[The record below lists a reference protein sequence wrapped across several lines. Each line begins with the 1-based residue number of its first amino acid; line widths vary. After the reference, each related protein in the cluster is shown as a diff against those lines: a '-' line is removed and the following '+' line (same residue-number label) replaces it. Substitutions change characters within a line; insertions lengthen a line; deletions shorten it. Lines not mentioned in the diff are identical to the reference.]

1 MPQLKRLGGDKE
13 ATYELVEEDDPEDLE
28 EEPLQANEEDFL
40 FGADIKELG
49 VQDRRKRTRRRERVR
64 TYCPK
69 KPCICLITFCCASF
83 ACLALITAAVVAAP
97 FVIEYIKKGPYV
109 QIHLPIDNRNLPNP
123 QGPNVVHPTR
133 VHSSASVPVSSSH
146 HSGGPTHFTT
156 HTMYSPS
163 VPTSTNYPPFTMNSS
178 VEHTHAVHLTSVDIT
193 SMSSSQRYLTR
204 ILSSSHEA
212 GESTTFLTR
221 TSVTPP
227 TPSLPPGW
235 STFMPWLSTS
245 AFSPS
250 EISPST
256 EQPTVVHSTSAVY
269 STEGTMSTE
278 RYPSPIWSSSHEP
291 GKTTAFLTSSSMMSP
306 TPSHPPRWSSSSQ
319 WVSTERYPSLIW
331 SSSHEPGKTTAFLT
345 SSSMMSPT
353 PSHPPRWSSS
363 SQWVSTER
371 YPSLIWSSSHK
382 PGKTTAFLTSSS
394 MMSPTPSHPPRWS
407 SSSQWVSTESFP
419 SLTVSS
425 FGPMMSSSSHMHP
438 MYTSTPLS
446 SAAEQGSTMMTGSSA
461 LEPTAVSFSS
471 GYVPSQTLYPPFW
484 SWSSRAIPPSSEP
497 FPNWSTRIMPTQ
509 TYSQSFTYHST
520 SVNPSLPHYHSHW
533 RSLTEL
539 QSASGS
545 YLTYGGGSTTVEQ
558 SPTPEPSPLPKTCGS
573 VDEVCKPLTD
583 QSEYRVI
590 TLSNSLRVL
599 LVSNNETSTSAAA
612 VDVYS
617 GSFNDGDIEG
627 LAHFCEHM
635 LFLGTEKYPDE
646 GSYSKYLSTNGGYD
660 NAYTS
665 SENTNYYLSVN
676 SDKLEGALDR
686 LAQFFVSPLF
696 NESGVDREK
705 NAVNS
710 EYQKDRG
717 IPGWI
722 DYLMM
727 NTVASRASPYSK

>member
-69 KPCICLITFCCASF
+69 KPCICILTTCCTMF
-83 ACLALITAAVVAAP
+83 ACLAIITAAVVAAP

-109 QIHLPIDNRNLPNP
+109 QIHLPNP

-133 VHSSASVPVSSSH
+133 VHSSASVLVSSSH
-146 HSGGPTHFTT
+146 HSEGPAHFTT
-156 HTMYSPS
+156 HAKYSPS
-163 VPTSTNYPPFTMNSS
+163 VPISTNYPPFTMNSS
-178 VEHTHAVHLTSVDIT
+178 VEHTHTVHPTTVDSTATST
-193 SMSSSQRYLTR
+193 SQRYSTHV
-204 ILSSSHEA
+204 LSSSHEA
-212 GESTTFLTR
+212 GESTTFLTL

-227 TPSLPPGW
+227 TPSLLPGW
-235 STFMPWLSTS
+235 STFMPWLPTS
-245 AFSPS
+245 VFSPS
-250 EISPST
+250 GISPST
-256 EQPTVVHSTSAVY
+256 EQPTVVHSASAVH

-278 RYPSPIWSSSHEP
+278 RYSSPIRSSSHEP
-291 GKTTAFLTSSSMMSP
+291 GETTAFLTSSSMMSP
-306 TPSHPPRWSSSSQ
+306 TPSHHPRWSSSSQ
-319 WVSTERYPSLIW
+319 W
-331 SSSHEPGKTTAFLT
+331 A
-345 SSSMMSPT
+345 
-353 PSHPPRWSSS
+353 
-363 SQWVSTER
+363 
-371 YPSLIWSSSHK
+371 
-382 PGKTTAFLTSSS
+382 
-394 MMSPTPSHPPRWS
+394 
-407 SSSQWVSTESFP
+407 STESFP

-425 FGPMMSSSSHMHP
+425 FGPMMSPSSHKYP
-438 MYTSTPLS
+438 MYTTTPLS
-446 SAAEQGSTMMTGSSA
+446 SAPEQGSTMMTASSA
-461 LEPTAVSFSS
+461 LEPTVVSFSS
-471 GYVPSQTLYPPFW
+471 GYVPSQTPYLPFW

-520 SVNPSLPHYHSHW
+520 SVNPSLPHHHSHW

-558 SPTPEPSPLPKTCGS
+558 SPTPEPSPLPKRCSS
-573 VDEVCKPLTD
+573 VDEVCKPLSD
-583 QSEYRVI
+583 KSEYRII
-590 TLSNSLRVL
+590 TLNNSLRVL
-599 LVSNNETSTSAAA
+599 LVSNNDTSTSAAA

-727 NTVASRASPYSK
+727 KTVAVPASPYSKLAIYTYLHMWFDHFLDMYLYM

>member
-1 MPQLKRLGGDKE
+1 MPQLKRLRGDSE

-28 EEPLQANEEDFL
+28 EEPLRANEGDFL
-40 FGADIKELG
+40 FGADIKELD

-69 KPCICLITFCCASF
+69 KPCICILTTCCTLF
-83 ACLALITAAVVAAP
+83 ACLALITAAVVAVP

-109 QIHLPIDNRNLPNP
+109 QIHLPNP
-123 QGPNVVHPTR
+123 QGPKVLHPTR
-133 VHSSASVPVSSSH
+133 VHSSAGVPVSSSH
-146 HSGGPTHFTT
+146 RSEGPAHFTT

-163 VPTSTNYPPFTMNSS
+163 ISTSTNYPPFTVNSS
-178 VEHTHAVHLTSVDIT
+178 VEHTHTVHPTSVDIT
-193 SMSSSQRYLTR
+193 SMSTSQRYPTCV
-204 ILSSSHEA
+204 LSSSHEA
-212 GESTTFLTR
+212 GEST
-221 TSVTPP
+221 SISPP

-235 STFMPWLSTS
+235 STFMPWLPTSTY
-245 AFSPS
+245 SPS
-250 EISPST
+250 GISLSP
-256 EQPTVVHSTSAVY
+256 EQSTVVHSTSAVY

-278 RYPSPIWSSSHEP
+278 RYSSP
-291 GKTTAFLTSSSMMSP
+291 
-306 TPSHPPRWSSSSQ
+306 
-319 WVSTERYPSLIW
+319 
-331 SSSHEPGKTTAFLT
+331 
-345 SSSMMSPT
+345 
-353 PSHPPRWSSS
+353 
-363 SQWVSTER
+363 
-371 YPSLIWSSSHK
+371 IWSSSHK

-394 MMSPTPSHPPRWS
+394 GMSPTPSHPPRWS

-461 LEPTAVSFSS
+461 LAPTVVSFSS

-520 SVNPSLPHYHSHW
+520 SVNPSLPHHHSHW

-545 YLTYGGGSTTVEQ
+545 YLTFGGGPTTVEQ
-558 SPTPEPSPLPKTCGS
+558 SPTPEPSPLPKRCGN
-573 VDEVCKPLTD
+573 VDGVCKPLTD

-590 TLSNSLRVL
+590 TLNNSLRVL
-599 LVSNNETSTSAAA
+599 LVSNNKTTTSAAA

-722 DYLMM
+722 DYLVMK
-727 NTVASRASPYSK
+727 TVAVPASPYSK

>member
-1 MPQLKRLGGDKE
+1 MPQLKRLRGENE
-13 ATYELVEEDDPEDLE
+13 ATYELVQEDDPEDLE
-28 EEPLQANEEDFL
+28 EEPIQANEEDFL
-40 FGADIKELG
+40 FGAETKELD
-49 VQDRRKRTRRRERVR
+49 VLDRRKRTRRQERVR

-69 KPCICLITFCCASF
+69 KPCIYFITFCCASF

-109 QIHLPIDNRNLPNP
+109 QIHPPNP
-123 QGPNVVHPTR
+123 QGPKVVHPTR
-133 VHSSASVPVSSSH
+133 VHSSTSVPVSSSH
-146 HSGGPTHFTT
+146 RSEGPAHFTT

-163 VPTSTNYPPFTMNSS
+163 VSTSTNYPPFTMNSS
-178 VEHTHAVHLTSVDIT
+178 VEHTHTVHPTFVDST
-193 SMSSSQRYLTR
+193 SMSTSQRYPTR
-204 ILSSSHEA
+204 VLSSSHEA

-221 TSVTPP
+221 SSISPP

-235 STFMPWLSTS
+235 STVMPWLPTST
-245 AFSPS
+245 FSPS
-250 EISPST
+250 GISPST

-278 RYPSPIWSSSHEP
+278 RYPSPIWSSSHEA
-291 GKTTAFLTSSSMMSP
+291 GETTAFLTSSSVMSP

-319 WVSTERYPSLIW
+319 WVSTED
-331 SSSHEPGKTTAFLT
+331 
-345 SSSMMSPT
+345 
-353 PSHPPRWSSS
+353 
-363 SQWVSTER
+363 
-371 YPSLIWSSSHK
+371 
-382 PGKTTAFLTSSS
+382 
-394 MMSPTPSHPPRWS
+394 
-407 SSSQWVSTESFP
+407 FP

-425 FGPMMSSSSHMHP
+425 FGPMMSPSSHMYP

-446 SAAEQGSTMMTGSSA
+446 SAAEQGSTAMTGSSA
-461 LEPTAVSFSS
+461 LEPTVVSFSS
-471 GYVPSQTLYPPFW
+471 GYVPSQTPYPPFW

-497 FPNWSTRIMPTQ
+497 FPNWSTRIMPTLS
-509 TYSQSFTYHST
+509 YSQSFTYHST
-520 SVNPSLPHYHSHW
+520 PVNPSLPHHHSHW
-533 RSLTEL
+533 ESLTEL

-558 SPTPEPSPLPKTCGS
+558 SPTPEPSPLPKRCGS

-583 QSEYRVI
+583 KSEYRVI
-590 TLSNSLRVL
+590 TLNNSLRVL

-612 VDVYS
+612 VDVHS
-617 GSFNDGDIEG
+617 GSFNEGPIEG

-727 NTVASRASPYSK
+727 KTVASRASPFSK